1 MASPTPAVM
10 AKPRPR
16 PNRRTLLLAAIRA
29 QGGPWTTARATAFYN
44 RALDT
49 QHVYASNARR
59 DLRRLAADGHL
70 TTHTN
75 AVGHR
80 YYTARTG
87 GPR

>member
-1 MASPTPAVM
+1 MAA
-10 AKPRPR
+10 PRRR

-29 QGGPWTTARATAFYN
+29 QGGEWTTSRAAAFYA

-75 AVGHR
+75 TVGHR

>member
-1 MASPTPAVM
+1 M
-10 AKPRPR
+10 AKPRRR

-29 QGGPWTTARATAFYN
+29 QGGEWTTARAAAFYA
-44 RALDT
+44 RT
-49 QHVYASNARR
+49 RGVQYVYTSNARR

-70 TTHTN
+70 TTHAN